1 MIKYLSGFRWHHL
14 TEKMGEENV
23 HAPRRATSRRATSRR
38 ATSRRRPPLPTAAY
52 EARVRTAKLRA
63 ELSSAKKEAE
73 HYLRQ
78 VDLARQLQKKEKAGG
93 GGDGAPGATSAP
105 RRQFKQRRVLDGTS

>member
-1 MIKYLSGFRWHHL
+1 MQRAAPCR
-14 TEKMGEENV
+14 TT
-23 HAPRRATSRRATSRR
+23 PRRALL
-38 ATSRRRPPLPTAAY
+38 PPPPTAY

-73 HYLRQ
+73 HYLGQ

-93 GGDGAPGATSAP
+93 AGDGAPGAASAAP